1 MSAIR
6 SLAGWRLNT
15 PFYYGWLV
23 LGVAALGAFAATGV
37 AQIVLGGIQNL
48 IFEDMGW
55 DRSTIA
61 FAVTAGTWTSG
72 LLTPLVGRLADRH
85 GPRGLMPV
93 AALIVGVCYFGI
105 AGIQS
110 VWQFYLAYII
120 ARTIANPNLVGVVP
134 RTVAVNFFQRKRNLA
149 LGLTSMARPIGGAI
163 NIQIISL
170 IAQAYTWRVAYRAL
184 GVFAI
189 VLVVPLFLF
198 MRRRPEDIGLL
209 PDGDRRLPLADAHRA
224 EAGES
229 SAIRARKEFDWKAR
243 EAAATPT
250 FWLIVSAEA
259 LSVMTAGAIGFQIVP
274 FLKEADASQ
283 VVAAGALSLSSLFGA
298 LVGPGWGLLSDRF
311 QARKLAVIA
320 LGATGSVTAL
330 FLVVGGGSG
339 GFAVVVLWGTVAGG
353 LNILAT
359 MMLAQY
365 FGRASF
371 GSIVGLMGPIQLG
384 ALGLGP
390 TLGAVIFGWT
400 GGYTVLFLYGV
411 AAYTAAAVLIYSARP
426 PRLPRRA
433 ANEGFLAG
441 DE

>member
-1 MSAIR
+1 MSTIR
-6 SLAGWRLNT
+6 TLAGWRPNT

-37 AQIVLGGIQNL
+37 AQVVLGGIQNL
-48 IFEDMGW
+48 IFEDLDW

-72 LLTPLVGRLADRH
+72 LLTPLVGRLVDRH
-85 GPRGLMPV
+85 GPRGLMPI
-93 AALIVGVCYFGI
+93 AALIVGVCFFGI
-105 AGIQS
+105 AGIRS
-110 VWQFYLAYII
+110 VWQFYVAYII

-149 LGLTSMARPIGGAI
+149 LGLTSMARPVGGAI

-170 IAQAYTWRVAYRAL
+170 IAQAYSWRVAYRAL

-209 PDGDRRLPLADAHRA
+209 PDGDRRPPLLDAQRA
-224 EAGES
+224 EAGAGS
-229 SAIRARKEFDWKAR
+229 VAPARKEFDWRAS
-243 EAAATPT
+243 EAAATRT

-298 LVGPGWGLLSDRF
+298 LVSPGWGFLSDRF
-311 QARKLAVIA
+311 EARKLAVIA
-320 LGATGSVTAL
+320 LGATGSATAL
-330 FLVVGGGSG
+330 FLVVGGGGG
-339 GFAVVVLWGTVAGG
+339 GFAVVVLWGTVSGG

-390 TLGAVIFGWT
+390 TLGAVIFGST

-411 AAYTAAAVLIYSARP
+411 AAYTASAVLIYSARLP
-426 PRLPRRA
+426 HLPRRA
-433 ANEGFLAG
+433 AIEGFVAEG
-441 DE
+441 

>member
-1 MSAIR
+1 MSAVR
-6 SLAGWRLNT
+6 SLAAWRPNT

-37 AQIVLGGIQNL
+37 AQVVLGGIQNL

-72 LLTPLVGRLADRH
+72 LLTPLVGRLVDRH
-85 GPRGLMPV
+85 GPRGLMPI
-93 AALIVGVCYFGI
+93 AALIVGVCFFAI

-120 ARTIANPNLVGVVP
+120 ARPIANPNLGGVVP

-149 LGLTSMARPIGGAI
+149 LGLTSMARPFGGAI

-170 IAQAYTWRVAYRAL
+170 IAQTYSWRVAYRAL

-209 PDGDRRLPLADAHRA
+209 PDGDRRPPPAEAHRE
-224 EAGES
+224 EAGAS
-229 SAIRARKEFDWKAR
+229 SVVPARREFDWRAS

-259 LSVMTAGAIGFQIVP
+259 LSILTAGAIGFQIVP
-274 FLKEADASQ
+274 FLKGVDASQ

-298 LVGPGWGLLSDRF
+298 LVSPGWGFLSDRF
-311 QARKLAVIA
+311 EARKLAVIA
-320 LGATGSVTAL
+320 MGATGLVTVL
-330 FLVVGGGSG
+330 FLVVGGGSV
-339 GFAVVVLWGTVAGG
+339 GFAVVVLWGTVSGG

-371 GSIVGLMGPIQLG
+371 GSIAGLMGPIQLG

-400 GGYTVLFLYGV
+400 GGYSVLFFYGV
-411 AAYTAAAVLIYSARP
+411 AAYAVGAVLIYSARP

-433 ANEGFLAG
+433 ASEGFVAQG
-441 DE
+441 